1 MEDEGVGTGSG
12 EGERG
17 REGEVQPDAAS
28 IMALDLKPSCLS
40 VALGKLH

>member
-1 MEDEGVGTGSG
+1 MEDEGVGTGRG

-17 REGEVQPDAAS
+17 RGGEVQPDAAS

>member
-1 MEDEGVGTGSG
+1 VEDEGVGRGRG

-17 REGEVQPDAAS
+17 RGGEVQPDAAS
-28 IMALDLKPSCLS
+28 IMALDLKPSCPS